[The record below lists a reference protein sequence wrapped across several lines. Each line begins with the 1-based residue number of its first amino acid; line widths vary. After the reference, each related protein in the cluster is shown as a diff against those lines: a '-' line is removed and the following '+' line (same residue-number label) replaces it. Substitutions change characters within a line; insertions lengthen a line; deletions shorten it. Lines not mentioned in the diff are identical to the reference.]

1 MRRLQDEAYK
11 ATNLAIQAWMQTHNE
26 QGSIDSDSEEEDE
39 DCGPTYDT
47 DGEGECIEGI
57 EEENTFMA
65 GNRSEIVETIGEE
78 NVFVDGDELVEEMM
92 VVVDQ
97 QNSVQG
103 LTTARTFDFKCPKF
117 SGSHIFY
124 NHDLF
129 YKDLKE
135 IRSGSFVDQEG
146 LFIYHRH
153 IRFKEWKKISILK
166 PSIEYFLQV
175 EYHHKYDRVMREFG
189 GRLNFIESDFVGY
202 TCFDLADF
210 DLLGYDLVAYDLT
223 SGVSG
228 VVLYVTQKHQ
238 VRLFLDDGRFLYP
251 SKDLL
256 EGLKSAKFF
265 CYLICLEKNV
275 CVWKGNIK
283 GTFETNKG
291 DVFAAPRF
299 KIKKSWTEFAK
310 KQGRMGIDDMGAAM
324 FKSWNVFEVRTPWAV
339 FGEWLICQNVTHAMT
354 SYLMPYFSL
363 ASVFQIKYWKLRI
376 GPIIIMACDGDPDLI
391 KTRGVKCFVWLWSKG
406 ELVCISLA
414 QRLANEGRRRHKVMW

>member
-1 MRRLQDEAYK
+1 M
-11 ATNLAIQAWMQTHNE
+11 
-26 QGSIDSDSEEEDE
+26 
-39 DCGPTYDT
+39 
-47 DGEGECIEGI
+47 
-57 EEENTFMA
+57 
-65 GNRSEIVETIGEE
+65 
-78 NVFVDGDELVEEMM
+78 
-92 VVVDQ
+92 
-97 QNSVQG
+97 
-103 LTTARTFDFKCPKF
+103 
-117 SGSHIFY
+117 
-124 NHDLF
+124 
-129 YKDLKE
+129 
-135 IRSGSFVDQEG
+135 
-146 LFIYHRH
+146 
-153 IRFKEWKKISILK
+153 
-166 PSIEYFLQV
+166 
-175 EYHHKYDRVMREFG
+175 
-189 GRLNFIESDFVGY
+189 
-202 TCFDLADF
+202 
-210 DLLGYDLVAYDLT
+210 
-223 SGVSG
+223 
-228 VVLYVTQKHQ
+228 
-238 VRLFLDDGRFLYP
+238 
-251 SKDLL
+251 
-256 EGLKSAKFF
+256 
-265 CYLICLEKNV
+265 